1 MRMGPVAQLSFAQE
15 RGQPMQRWSKR
26 PCSPV
31 PPAGE
36 RESGGG
42 GREAALREGR
52 ASSGAGKK
60 PGASLMVP
68 PPPSSRG
75 GAARRQLRR
84 SLGPLLLLLAL
95 GHTWTYRVEPEDAD
109 REICS
114 ENKIAT
120 TKYPC
125 LKPSGELTTCFSL
138 TEKGIKNQEL
148 NNMPR
153 VSKLTH
159 ESPDLNPAFKAR
171 ALHHHGGA
179 YRSSGG
185 SRSWDLYYD
194 VCAEAPCEQQC
205 TDNFGRVLCTCY
217 PGYRYDR
224 ERHRKREKPYCLEE
238 PWEVLRAGCI
248 IAVFQILAEGPS
260 LMSTVGF
267 EVTSVKLSVLCIG
280 FNPDIDECATN
291 NQTLCAHICINTV
304 GSFHCVCREGYIL
317 TEDGK
322 TCTRG
327 DKYPNDTGHEEKA
340 ENMGKA
346 GTCCATCKEFHQM
359 KQTVLQLKQKIALL
373 PNNAAELGKYIT
385 SNKVLASNAYLPGPP
400 GLPGGQG
407 PPGSPGPKGSPGFP
421 GMPGPP
427 GQPGPRG
434 SMGPMGPSPDLSHI
448 KQGRRGPVGPP
459 GAPGR
464 DGSKGE
470 RGAPGPRGSPGPPGS
485 FDFLLLMLADIRNDI
500 AELQEKVF
508 GHRTHSSTEEFPL
521 PQEFSSYPETVDFSS
536 GDDYPGRTEA
546 RDLGA
551 AGDFHP

>member
-1 MRMGPVAQLSFAQE
+1 
-15 RGQPMQRWSKR
+15 
-26 PCSPV
+26 
-31 PPAGE
+31 
-36 RESGGG
+36 
-42 GREAALREGR
+42 
-52 ASSGAGKK
+52 
-60 PGASLMVP
+60 MVP

-75 GAARRQLRR
+75 GTARGHLGR

-95 GHTWTYRVEPEDAD
+95 GHSWTYREEPEDAD

-114 ENKIAT
+114 ENKIET

-125 LKPSGELTTCFSL
+125 LKPSGELTTCFRKKCC
-138 TEKGIKNQEL
+138 KGYKFVLGQCIPE
-148 NNMPR
+148 
-153 VSKLTH
+153 
-159 ESPDLNPAFKAR
+159 D
-171 ALHHHGGA
+171 
-179 YRSSGG
+179 
-185 SRSWDLYYD
+185 YD

-217 PGYRYDR
+217 AGYRYDR
-224 ERHRKREKPYCLEE
+224 ERHRKREKPYCL
-238 PWEVLRAGCI
+238 
-248 IAVFQILAEGPS
+248 
-260 LMSTVGF
+260 
-267 EVTSVKLSVLCIG
+267 
-280 FNPDIDECATN
+280 
-291 NQTLCAHICINTV
+291 
-304 GSFHCVCREGYIL
+304 
-317 TEDGK
+317 
-322 TCTRG
+322 
-327 DKYPNDTGHEEKA
+327 GHEEKS
-340 ENMGKA
+340 ENVGKA

-373 PNNAAELGKYIT
+373 PNSAAELGKYIT
-385 SNKVLASNAYLPGPP
+385 GNKVLASNTYLPGPP

-485 FDFLLLMLADIRNDI
+485 FDFLLLILADIRNDI

-508 GHRTHSSTEEFPL
+508 GHRTHSSAEEFPL
-521 PQEFSSYPETVDFSS
+521 PHELPSYPETLDFSS
-536 GDDYPGRTEA
+536 GDDYPRRTEA

-551 AGDFHP
+551 PRDF